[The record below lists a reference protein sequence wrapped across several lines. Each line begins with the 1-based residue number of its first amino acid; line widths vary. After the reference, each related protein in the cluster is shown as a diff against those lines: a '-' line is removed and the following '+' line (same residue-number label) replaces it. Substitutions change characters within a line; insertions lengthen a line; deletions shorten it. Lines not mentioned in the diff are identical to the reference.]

1 MTASPEIMLDLE
13 TFGNRP
19 GSIIVAIGAV
29 KFHQG
34 KIIDEF
40 YQRIT
45 PASCER
51 LGLKMDT
58 STVLWWLEQSE
69 AARLE
74 ITQTGRPICEV
85 LLDFSKFID
94 HDRQPIW
101 GNGSDFDNALLTA
114 AYQAAEHLLPWKYSA
129 NRCYRTLKNLFPSIS
144 YVPPTIAHH
153 ALEDARAQAIHL
165 IAIRQSLEDHAE
177 ALRQN
182 ALIPRSGLALADL
195 LVRHRIIQSHVVDD
209 PEGYDGGVILDRC
222 YEAHAELIGP
232 APSPSPVLPTEYQPE
247 SWSMLKDTIY
257 AAQSAIQIGIEYTQ
271 ELLAAHD
278 ARLGRTT
285 RSNKETAERMEYEI
299 EAMKKAL
306 ADLQSPNGATSAASS
321 AAHCSLPTD
330 HSPPPNPPKLP
341 LPLLTEPPSHGTL
354 TP

>member
-1 MTASPEIMLDLE
+1 MTASPEIMLDIE

-29 KFHQG
+29 KFHNG

-45 PASCER
+45 PASCEG

-58 STVLWWLEQSE
+58 STVLWWLQQSE

-74 ITQTGRPICEV
+74 ITQTGRHLCEV
-85 LLDFSKFID
+85 LVDFSKFID

-101 GNGSDFDNALLTA
+101 GKGSDFDNALLTA

-153 ALEDARAQAIHL
+153 ALEDARAQALHL
-165 IAIRQSLEDHAE
+165 IAIRQSLEDYAE
-177 ALRQN
+177 TLRQN
-182 ALIPRSGLALADL
+182 ALLPRTGLGLAELLA
-195 LVRHRIIQSHVVDD
+195 RHRIIQSDAVDD

-222 YEAHAELIGP
+222 YNALAELIAP
-232 APSPSPVLPTEYQPE
+232 PESPQTPSP
-247 SWSMLKDTIY
+247 
-257 AAQSAIQIGIEYTQ
+257 
-271 ELLAAHD
+271 AAH
-278 ARLGRTT
+278 
-285 RSNKETAERMEYEI
+285 
-299 EAMKKAL
+299 
-306 ADLQSPNGATSAASS
+306 
-321 AAHCSLPTD
+321 
-330 HSPPPNPPKLP
+330 
-341 LPLLTEPPSHGTL
+341 
-354 TP
+354 